1 MGIKTYGHMLAV
13 LIDKA
18 KPELGKQL
26 SNYVPKQL

>member
-1 MGIKTYGHMLAV
+1 MLAV